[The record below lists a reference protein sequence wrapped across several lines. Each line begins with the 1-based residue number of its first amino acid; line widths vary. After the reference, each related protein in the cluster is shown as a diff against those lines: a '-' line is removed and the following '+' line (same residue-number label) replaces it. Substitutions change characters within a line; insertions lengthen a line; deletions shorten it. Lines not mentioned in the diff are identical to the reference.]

1 MKKLLLFCLLA
12 IIESVDINKAV
23 NYLVSHAHAKS
34 TGYCARYVANALEAG
49 GFRFTRQASA
59 YLYRTNG
66 ILTNMGY
73 REIGKQSSYVK
84 GDITVTDRNAYHGDG
99 HIAMWSGSQ
108 WVSDF
113 FQNSEYAYTKNQPPV
128 YYYRYG
134 SDPSPTPTSLEFTYA
149 VRTTKGNILPEVTNT
164 QDYAGI
170 RGYAITDIAIKVNR
184 GSIRYRVHVKGGDW
198 LGFVTGYNW
207 NDYNNGYAG
216 NHKPIDLVQI
226 IYSDNSELPKYRVS
240 PINANYYSWQYG
252 DKTGSGFDGY
262 AGAKGKI
269 IDRIQIS
276 P

>member
-12 IIESVDINKAV
+12 IIGSVDINKAV
-23 NYLVSHAHAKS
+23 DHLVSHAHAKS

-49 GFRFTRQASA
+49 GFQFTRQASA

-66 ILTNMGY
+66 ILTKMGY
-73 REIGKQSSYVK
+73 REIGRQSSYAK
-84 GDITVTDRNAYHGDG
+84 GDITVTDRNAYHADG

-113 FQNSEYAYTKNQPPV
+113 FQKSEYVYSKNQPPV

-134 SDPSPTPTSLEFTYA
+134 SDPTPTPTGLEFTYA

-170 RGYAITDIAIKVNR
+170 RGYAITDIAIKVNK
-184 GSIRYRVHVKGGDW
+184 GSIKYRVHVKGGDW

-207 NDYNNGYAG
+207 NDNNNGYAG

-226 IYSDNSELPKYRVS
+226 IYSGNSELPKYRVS

-262 AGAKGKI
+262 AGAKGKT